1 MARTRQQ
8 QEALT
13 AQIYEDPEPP
23 RLQQKTHSRVASVG
37 EILRGRKKPTSSA
50 DKPEDQYQT
59 TANPL
64 GERHV
69 NSPPPPPAGMPVPLR
84 REEEQQQHRR
94 PMHKKTGS
102 AVSLKELIMG
112 GGKDSSNKCV
122 DDSSSDSSPTTEAKP
137 QKSPK
142 KKKSSTNLAGFLRK
156 KKSKRDLEDGQPTRD
171 QENVSPTKKAAAAGD
186 RTPVW
191 EQMAT
196 HPLQDPRGTAQRP
209 QTLKRTIEEEIALYT
224 PKDYSEF
231 RPHEQRNFYG
241 YCSTPMVLSPPQIP
255 RLEHKGSRS
264 SIFTENIDEDGASQL
279 QRPKSRDHSKLDAT
293 TAAWD
298 ATAGPSAHGPPNTSR
313 IAEMRSKFE
322 EKSASPQLAEPKE
335 RTRSRVFEALSTLG
349 GKSKE
354 SAASTMPSMEKGE
367 SLSAEQL
374 DRAFET
380 VLEARNIP
388 LNMRETMRNLK
399 PDVKAALMRGDRSG
413 SDGSR
418 SAVALNDVR
427 QRGRSPTKKE
437 ERPKSQEGEAK
448 QSRSRSRPRSGILTL
463 SRKDEGSPTKRDKS
477 TTRARSKSRPKSVD
491 LTALRP
497 STARSLGSSGSVT
510 SLTAADSAATPGD
523 FIHYFHEVQKP
534 SLIEVGK
541 LHKLRI
547 LLRNES
553 VSWTDQFV
561 RKGGMDELV
570 SLLYRIMKIEW
581 REEHE
586 DNLLHETLLCLKG
599 LCTTELALQKLAE
612 IEHDFFPAIL
622 NMLFDPERK
631 GPSEFSTR
639 GVIVSLLFAH
649 LSAMQPAGGQQL
661 EHRARSILGFLQDP
675 TPEKEKHLV
684 EFVSQMHAARPY
696 RIWCKEVVNVTK
708 DVFWIFLHHFNVV
721 PIVGTSSDECTYV
734 QAHFPAPR
742 PPHPAAPY
750 VGGVEWEATQYI
762 ALHLD
767 LLNGLIA
774 SLPTSEE
781 RNLVRA
787 HLRQSGWEKVMG
799 CSLRTCKEKFYAG
812 VHDGLKVWVAAASAD
827 GWHVEDVRAGPPRE
841 GSARKAAAARTKAD
855 EPPPKIWVDVDVG
868 VGALPK
874 VDDAWL

>member
-1 MARTRQQ
+1 MARTRQH
-8 QEALT
+8 QEAAT

-23 RLQQKTHSRVASVG
+23 RPQQKTHSRATSVG
-37 EILRGRKKPTSSA
+37 DILRGRKKQALSA
-50 DKPEDQYQT
+50 DQQESRYQS
-59 TANPL
+59 ANPL

-69 NSPPPPPAGMPVPLR
+69 NSPPPPPSGMRVPLR
-84 REEEQQQHRR
+84 QEEEQHRR
-94 PMHKKTGS
+94 PAHKKTGS
-102 AVSLKELIMG
+102 TVSLKELIMG
-112 GGKDSSNKCV
+112 GGGKDN
-122 DDSSSDSSPTTEAKP
+122 SSSESSPTTEATP

-142 KKKSSTNLAGFLRK
+142 KKKSSTNLAGLLRK
-156 KKSKRDLEDGQPTRD
+156 KKSKRDLEDDQPTRD
-171 QENVSPTKKAAAAGD
+171 QENVSPTKKAAAAGG
-186 RTPVW
+186 RTPLW
-191 EQMAT
+191 EQMAAQ
-196 HPLQDPRGTAQRP
+196 PLQDPRGSIVQSP

-241 YCSTPMVLSPPQIP
+241 YSTPMVLSPPSIP

-264 SIFTENIDEDGASQL
+264 SIFTENIDDDSTSQM
-279 QRPKSRDHSKLDAT
+279 QRPKSRDHSDLA
-293 TAAWD
+293 
-298 ATAGPSAHGPPNTSR
+298 ATADAGNVSAGNVTTGPSAAAVPNNSR

-322 EKSASPQLAEPKE
+322 GQSSARPQAEGKE
-335 RTRSRVFEALSTLG
+335 RSRSRVLEALSTLG
-349 GKSKE
+349 GRSKE
-354 SAASTMPSMEKGE
+354 SMASTMPSEEKE
-367 SLSAEQL
+367 QPLSAEQL
-374 DRAFET
+374 DQAFET

-388 LNMRETMRNLK
+388 HNMRETMRNLK
-399 PDVKAALMRGDRSG
+399 PDVKAALMRGERSEG
-413 SDGSR
+413 SKS
-418 SAVALNDVR
+418 SVALNDVR
-427 QRGRSPTKKE
+427 HRGRSPTKKE
-437 ERPKSQEGEAK
+437 ERPKSQDGEGK
-448 QSRSRSRPRSGILTL
+448 QTRSRSRPRSGILTL
-463 SRKDEGSPTKRDKS
+463 SRKDDSSPTKRDKS

-497 STARSLGSSGSVT
+497 SSARSLGSSSSVT
-510 SLTAADSAATPGD
+510 SLSAADSANTPGD
-523 FIHYFHEVQKP
+523 FIHYFREVQKP

-553 VSWTDQFV
+553 ISWTDQFV

-612 IEHDFFPAIL
+612 IEHEFFPAVL

-649 LSAMQPAGGQQL
+649 LSAMQTTGGEQL
-661 EHRARSILGFLQDP
+661 EHRARKILTFLQDP

-684 EFVSQMHAARPY
+684 EFVSQMHTARPY

-721 PIVGTSSDECTYV
+721 PILDNISSDESTYA
-734 QAHFPAPR
+734 QLHFPAPR

-774 SLPTSEE
+774 SLRTAEE

-787 HLRQSGWEKVMG
+787 HLKQSGWEKVMG
-799 CSLRTCKEKFYAG
+799 GSLRTCKEKFYAG
-812 VHDGLKVWVAAASAD
+812 VHDGLKVWVAAGYAD
-827 GWHVEDVRAGPPRE
+827 GWYIEDVRAGPPRE
-841 GSARKAAAARTKAD
+841 GSARRAAVKTKAA
-855 EPPPKIWVDVDVG
+855 EPAPKIWVDVG